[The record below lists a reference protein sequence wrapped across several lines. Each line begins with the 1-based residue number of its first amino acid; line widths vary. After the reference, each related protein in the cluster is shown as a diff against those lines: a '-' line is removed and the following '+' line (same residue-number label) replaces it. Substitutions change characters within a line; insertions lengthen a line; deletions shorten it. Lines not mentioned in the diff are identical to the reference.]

1 VNDVILVVD
10 DERDLAVT
18 CERLL
23 TRGGWHVT
31 RVGSCGAALRALEAG
46 ERLALAIVDRVLP
59 DGDGLDIVKAVRA
72 HGTPAIVISGLT
84 SAANRAQVLEE
95 GAAGF
100 LAKPFSAREF
110 LQMVQSVAG
119 EPGAPDARPA

>member
-1 VNDVILVVD
+1 MNNVILVVD

-23 TRGGWHVT
+23 KRGGWHVT
-31 RVGSCGAALRALEAG
+31 TVGSCDAALRALEAG
-46 ERLALAIVDRVLP
+46 GPPALAIIDRMLP
-59 DGDGLDIVKAVRA
+59 DGDGLDVLKAVRA

-84 SAANRAQVLEE
+84 SAANRAQALQG

-100 LAKPFSAREF
+100 LAKPFSARDF
-110 LQMVQSVAG
+110 LELVQTVAG
-119 EPGAPDARPA
+119 QPRRA